1 VKSKARA
8 GSLAALRL
16 SKPGQAA
23 GSGAL
28 CFRSIIGEQFRM
40 IETMRSDKTKRE
52 HRTRLTMMRFLILLS
67 VLAAAMSASARAKLA
82 TRPNGMPRWV
92 QKVGARRTPDGRQM
106 FWANS
111 FGAIGDGVQKST
123 TAIQQAIDACSSAG
137 GGIVTF
143 KPGRYVT
150 GALFLKSNVHLRI
163 DEGVTLLA
171 SQNDEDYPSIL
182 TRVAGIEMKWPAALI
197 NVNDQKSVKLSGGG
211 VIDGCG
217 EVWWDRYRNLRVDY
231 ESRGLRWAADY
242 DAQRVRL
249 MVIWKSTDVT
259 IENLS
264 LKRSGFWT
272 VQVVYSDH
280 VTVEGIKV
288 RDNKGPSTDGVDI
301 DSSRYVLVENCDIDS
316 NDDDISL
323 KAGRDFDGL
332 RVNRPTE
339 FIVIRNNIMRRG
351 NGVISFGSETSG
363 GIRKVVAYHNHA
375 IGTGE
380 GIRFKS
386 ARTRGGFVEDVLV
399 RDLRME
405 NVSMPFTF
413 TLNWDPMY
421 SYPTLPSGTQGIPA
435 YWRVLAAPVM
445 PPERGLCEFR
455 NITIEDVR
463 IVGAARVFSAVGL
476 REKPI
481 TNVKWVNI
489 TASAYE
495 AGLIERARN
504 WTMKNVTLYTADD
517 KPLTITDCKNV
528 ATPRMIRNKQ
538 ARSS

>member
-1 VKSKARA
+1 
-8 GSLAALRL
+8 
-16 SKPGQAA
+16 
-23 GSGAL
+23 
-28 CFRSIIGEQFRM
+28 
-40 IETMRSDKTKRE
+40 MRSDKPKRK
-52 HRTRLTMMRFLILLS
+52 HRIRLPMILVLILSS
-67 VLAAAMSASARAKLA
+67 VFAMSISARAKVTAVADL
-82 TRPNGMPRWV
+82 PGWV
-92 QKVGARRTPDGRQM
+92 AKAGARQRPEGRRI
-106 FWANS
+106 FVANS

-123 TAIQQAIDACSSAG
+123 TAIQQAIDVCAKAG

-163 DEGVTLLA
+163 DAGVTLLA
-171 SQNDEDYPSIL
+171 SQNDEDYPSIS

-197 NVNDQKSVKLSGGG
+197 NVNDQKSVMLSGGG
-211 VIDGCG
+211 TIDGRG
-217 EVWWDRYRNLRVDY
+217 EMWWDRYRDLRVDY

-242 DAQRVRL
+242 DCQRVRL
-249 MVIWKSTDVT
+249 LVIWKSTDVT
-259 IENLS
+259 VENLS

-272 VQVVYSDH
+272 VQVVYSEH
-280 VTVEGIKV
+280 VTVDGIKTMNN
-288 RDNKGPSTDGVDI
+288 DGPSTDGVDI
-301 DSSRYVLVENCDIDS
+301 DSSRYVVVENCDIDS
-316 NDDDISL
+316 NDDDICL
-323 KAGRDFDGL
+323 KAGRDSDGL

-375 IGTGE
+375 IATGE

-386 ARTRGGFVEDVLV
+386 ARTRGGFVEDILI

-413 TLNWDPMY
+413 TLNWQPSY
-421 SYPTLPSGTQGIPA
+421 SYPELPSGTQEIPS
-435 YWRVLAAPVM
+435 YWRVLATPVL

-463 IVGAARVFSAVGL
+463 VVGAARVFSAAGL

-481 TNVKWVNI
+481 INLKWINV

-495 AGLIERARN
+495 AGFIDNARN
-504 WTMKNVTLYTADD
+504 WTMKNVTLHTADD
-517 KPLTITDCKNV
+517 KPLTMTDCKNV
-528 ATPRMIRNKQ
+528 ATPRIIRTRQ
-538 ARSS
+538 ARLNRLR